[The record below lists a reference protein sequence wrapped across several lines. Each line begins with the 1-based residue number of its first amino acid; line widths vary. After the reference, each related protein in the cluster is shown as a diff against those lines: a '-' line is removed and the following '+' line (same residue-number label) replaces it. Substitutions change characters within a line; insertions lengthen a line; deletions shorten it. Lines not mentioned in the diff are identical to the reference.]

1 MRKNSVTN
9 KLKNKF
15 IPNPQQMALM
25 PDISGNV
32 INGLGEEKNR
42 RSSPI
47 YWQTPELTP
56 FGPLMEWF
64 YSQVPDDERMNAAQ
78 RERAKTL
85 AVKIPPVSQ
94 GQVSKSP
101 EEWARLV
108 KEVGLKNGANII
120 GIAKMRPE
128 WVIETYD
135 APHKT
140 VIMVAVAMDFEELK
154 TAPEIPAAVEV
165 IRQYDRGHKVSKA
178 IATWLHQQGWP
189 ALSYGGSGNVPML
202 LIPPALECGFGE
214 LGKHGS
220 IINRDYGSTLR
231 LACVVTDMPIKIDTT
246 DAFGVDDFCI
256 NCRACENGCPP
267 EAIAPAKQ
275 LVRGAH
281 KWYVDFDKC
290 LPFFNENMGCAIC
303 LAVCPWSRPG
313 VPENLIRKLARKK
326 SQKSSK

>member
-1 MRKNSVTN
+1 MTRKV
-9 KLKNKF
+9 KPKF
-15 IPNPQQMALM
+15 IPNPEQMALM

-32 INGLGEEKNR
+32 INGLDEEKPR
-42 RSSPI
+42 RPSPI

-64 YSQVPDDERMNAAQ
+64 YSQIPDDERMKAAQ
-78 RERAKTL
+78 RDRAKTL
-85 AVKIPPVSQ
+85 AVKIPPVAQ
-94 GQVSKSP
+94 KKINKSP
-101 EEWARLV
+101 EAWARLV
-108 KEVGLKNGANII
+108 KEIGLKNGANII
-120 GIAKMRPE
+120 GIARMRPE

-135 APHKT
+135 VPHKT
-140 VIMVAVAMDFEELK
+140 VIMVAVAMDFEELR

-165 IRQYDRGHKVSKA
+165 IRQYDRGHRVSKA
-178 IATWLHQQGWP
+178 IATWIHQQGWA

-220 IINRDYGSTLR
+220 VINRDYGSTLR
-231 LACVVTDMPIKIDTT
+231 LACVVTDMPIKIDRP

-256 NCRACENGCPP
+256 NCRACENGCPTD
-267 EAIAPAKQ
+267 ALAPVKQ
-275 LVRGAH
+275 LVRGAN

-313 VPENLIRKLARKK
+313 VPENLIRKLARKNHK
-326 SQKSSK
+326 NHLNNVE